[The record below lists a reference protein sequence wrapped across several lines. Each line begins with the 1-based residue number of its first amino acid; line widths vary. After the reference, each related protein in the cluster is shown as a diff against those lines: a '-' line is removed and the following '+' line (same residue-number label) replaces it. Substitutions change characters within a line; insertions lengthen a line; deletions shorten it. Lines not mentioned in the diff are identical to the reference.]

1 MKKLALISVCVLGLA
16 FAGSAATT
24 SSKTNQT
31 PAKKEVAVVKHK
43 KAPAKKMEAKTVGAK
58 PVTPASQVKPATPV
72 KK

>member
-24 SSKTNQT
+24 SSKMNQA

-43 KAPAKKMEAKTVGAK
+43 KAPAKKMEVKTTAAK
-58 PVTPASQVKPATPV
+58 PAIPANQVKPATPV